1 VAAALESPAD
11 EVARLRHCLND
22 LVSITALP
30 AMWAGAEP
38 QGVVD
43 TLVEALR
50 EMLGL
55 AFVFVRLGDSDHGER
70 LEMARFGAPFE
81 QTATAREIGALLDD
95 WLGAA
100 AEEWPARVRLSVGDT
115 GLFLASA
122 RLGLHGEIGVLVAG
136 CQRPDFPVQHERLLL
151 NVAVNQAAVGLQQAY
166 RLREQRRVARE
177 LEARVA
183 HRTSELA
190 AANERLQAEVAE
202 RRRAEDAQRESERE
216 SRLIVD
222 NIPGLVALLAPTG
235 DVEVV
240 NRQLLEYFGQTLEEL
255 RHWAT
260 NDTIHPEDLPHVIEV
275 FTRSIAAGTPYQ
287 IAQRFKR
294 SDGVY
299 RWFENRGFP
308 LRDANGHVAR
318 WCVLLTDIDER
329 KRAEDA
335 LKRSER
341 ELKLIID
348 TIPALAWSARADGTA
363 DFFNQ
368 HYLDFVGLT
377 AEQASGWGWTAA
389 VHPDDLPGLAATWQS
404 ILASGRPGEAEARLR
419 RHDGAYRWFL
429 FRANPLRDASGAI
442 VKWYGF
448 NTDVEEQRQAAD
460 ALRRSETFLLEV
472 QRLSHTGGW
481 RYDVAADIV
490 ESSAE
495 IQRFY
500 AIQPHEDIT
509 RPPFWFGRIHPE
521 DRPRVEAEFGRCM
534 QEKTDYQSAYRIVL
548 PDGSVRYQHATGHP
562 IVNDAGELVEFIGAL
577 KDMTEHWQATNE
589 LERASE
595 ALRELQREMSRASQ
609 VAAVSELAASI
620 AHEVNQPLS
629 GMIMNVSTCLRMLD
643 ADPPNVAGARET
655 TRRAVRDGHRAAEV
669 VARLRALFGRKE
681 FTPELMDLN
690 DATREV
696 LALSMSDLQR
706 NRVLL
711 QAELAEELPPVT
723 GDRVQLQQ
731 VILNLLR
738 NASDA
743 MADVYDRPRQL
754 LVRTERE
761 AGDRVRVTV
770 RDTGVGVERESMDQ
784 LFDAFYTTK
793 HDGMG
798 IGLSVSRSI
807 VERHQGRLWAEPNEG
822 PGATFAFSIPCRAD
836 AAESQ

>member
-1 VAAALESPAD
+1 
-11 EVARLRHCLND
+11 
-22 LVSITALP
+22 
-30 AMWAGAEP
+30 
-38 QGVVD
+38 
-43 TLVEALR
+43 
-50 EMLGL
+50 
-55 AFVFVRLGDSDHGER
+55 
-70 LEMARFGAPFE
+70 
-81 QTATAREIGALLDD
+81 
-95 WLGAA
+95 
-100 AEEWPARVRLSVGDT
+100 
-115 GLFLASA
+115 
-122 RLGLHGEIGVLVAG
+122 
-136 CQRPDFPVQHERLLL
+136 
-151 NVAVNQAAVGLQQAY
+151 
-166 RLREQRRVARE
+166 
-177 LEARVA
+177 
-183 HRTSELA
+183 
-190 AANERLQAEVAE
+190 
-202 RRRAEDAQRESERE
+202 
-216 SRLIVD
+216 
-222 NIPGLVALLAPTG
+222 
-235 DVEVV
+235 
-240 NRQLLEYFGQTLEEL
+240 
-255 RHWAT
+255 
-260 NDTIHPEDLPHVIEV
+260 
-275 FTRSIAAGTPYQ
+275 
-287 IAQRFKR
+287 
-294 SDGVY
+294 
-299 RWFENRGFP
+299 
-308 LRDANGHVAR
+308 
-318 WCVLLTDIDER
+318 
-329 KRAEDA
+329 
-335 LKRSER
+335 
-341 ELKLIID
+341 
-348 TIPALAWSARADGTA
+348 
-363 DFFNQ
+363 
-368 HYLDFVGLT
+368 
-377 AEQASGWGWTAA
+377 
-389 VHPDDLPGLAATWQS
+389 
-404 ILASGRPGEAEARLR
+404 
-419 RHDGAYRWFL
+419 
-429 FRANPLRDASGAI
+429 
-442 VKWYGF
+442 
-448 NTDVEEQRQAAD
+448 
-460 ALRRSETFLLEV
+460 
-472 QRLSHTGGW
+472 
-481 RYDVAADIV
+481 
-490 ESSAE
+490 
-495 IQRFY
+495 
-500 AIQPHEDIT
+500 
-509 RPPFWFGRIHPE
+509 
-521 DRPRVEAEFGRCM
+521 M